1 MASASNIRLPDPLSI
16 TGSTVADNWRRFKEQ
31 WDNYVLAADLEDA
44 SSEKQAAILLTCVGG
59 EAYDVFRS
67 FEFASAADRKKIDK
81 VTQAFE
87 NFCVGQVNVTYERYM
102 FNRRM
107 QENGER
113 FDVFLG
119 DVRRLARSCAFGGVE
134 ESMIR
139 DRLVVGIRDDATRRK
154 LLQIRDLTLNK
165 AIDLCRAS
173 EAAGQQLKAM
183 AGPDEVQAVN
193 SSRSSRRSGV
203 ASCGRRDNRSKSRG
217 GGGERDQRA
226 KGDSKSARRCKF
238 CNRSHVMRK
247 DSCPAFGKTC
257 NVCSE
262 KNHFAVSS
270 VCRKAKREVCRLTDD
285 LSDDDEELMTVGV
298 DPSEPR
304 WFTRLLIN
312 GRREVRFLIDCGA
325 TINMLPVADVRA
337 LGCIGD
343 VRPSSNKLR
352 MFDRSVL
359 KTSGIVTLTVRHP
372 KTGRDFSFD
381 FYVAERHEQAV
392 LGIKACQHLRLL
404 HVDEDVV
411 CACEVCTA
419 SSTIF
424 STPACKSAAD
434 IVAEYPDVFEGLGKM
449 AGTVHLDID
458 ETVLPVQMPLRRLP
472 IGVKEKVAA
481 ELRRLEALDV
491 IAPVTEPTPWVSAL
505 LVITKANGDI
515 RICIDPTPLNRA
527 LKRPT
532 YYMSTVDDVLPKLAG
547 VKVFSSAD
555 MKDGFWHLELDDA
568 SSRLTTFETPFGRY
582 RWTRLCFG
590 VSPAPEIFASRVNA
604 AISGLQGIECIADD
618 LLICGRGSTVAEAM
632 VDHNRNLAAL
642 LQRCREQGLRLNKAK
657 LKLNRQSLIYCGHE
671 LTREGV
677 KPAQSKI
684 DAIVKMP
691 APVDKKGVMRL
702 LGMATYLSRF
712 CENFS
717 HVTAPIRDLVKKD
730 SEFVWRPEMHGVA
743 FEKLKSILSSAPALA
758 YFDPKAEVTVQA
770 DASQYGL
777 GAVIL
782 CNGRP
787 VEYASRALTSTEA
800 NAYAQ
805 IEKEL
810 LALVFA
816 MERFH
821 FMVYGR
827 KVTCVTDHKPLLTI
841 CKKSLASAP
850 KRLQRMLLRLQR
862 YDFNLVYTP
871 GSQLVL
877 PDTLSRAFPPSTSG
891 QAPFTEDIASTD
903 EHVASLRL
911 IASDNTIALLRS
923 AAAEDNEYQ
932 MLVRQIRMGWPDD
945 KADLPPSIVPYAT
958 FADELVIG
966 EELVFKGDRVVVPHG
981 ARQAMLTKLHSSHIG
996 LNGCQRRARETFYYP
1011 GVTADI
1017 KKLIAACEVCSRFQ
1031 TEQQREP
1038 MLSHEI
1044 PTRPW
1049 QAVGVD
1055 IFTDGSIDYLVTVC
1069 CLSGYFEVDRLPSKK
1084 VGDVIYILRQQMAR
1098 HGIPEVLYSDNSPF
1112 GAVEFQRFAAKWEFR
1127 HVTSSPRYAQSNSF
1141 AEAAVKSARRLIT
1154 KSREAGTDPLLALLA
1169 HRNTPSE
1176 HRRLS
1181 PAQIMFGRRTR
1192 TTLPTAETLLST
1204 PSGEIINRT
1213 LVSRRAEQ
1221 AAYYNRGTRERP
1233 ALPVGQTVRMRFAEN
1248 DWRKGEVSK
1257 VLPHRSY
1264 EVRMEDGTTRRRTSR
1279 HVKFSSEPPTV
1290 VTYDTDDDSGPPVT
1304 PTASTASRA
1313 ERPAKQPR
1321 HDTQAAVAPEPTS
1334 AVVTRSGRAIRK
1346 PARYRDN

>member
-1 MASASNIRLPDPLSI
+1 MATASNIPMPDKLTV
-16 TGSTVADNWRRFKEQ
+16 TGSAVADNWQRFKEQ
-31 WDNYVLAADLEDA
+31 WDNYILAADLEDV
-44 SSEKQAAILLTCVGG
+44 SSEKKAAILLTCVGK

-67 FEFASAADRKKIDK
+67 FEFASAADRKKVEK
-81 VTQAFE
+81 VTEAFE
-87 NFCVGQVNVTYERYM
+87 HFCVGQVNVTYERYT
-102 FNRRM
+102 FNRRR

-119 DVRRLARSCAFGGVE
+119 EVRRLARSCAFGGVE
-134 ESMIR
+134 ESMIC
-139 DRLVVGIRDDATRRK
+139 DRLVVGIRDDPTRRK
-154 LLQIRDLTLNK
+154 LLQIRELTLNR
-165 AIDLCRAS
+165 AIDLCRAA
-173 EAAGQQLKAM
+173 ETAGQQLKVI
-183 AGPDEVQAVN
+183 AGPEEVQAVN
-193 SSRSSRRSGV
+193 SRSSRHSGGI
-203 ASCGRRDNRSKSRG
+203 SRGQRDNRSKSRG
-217 GGGERDQRA
+217 GGGERD
-226 KGDSKSARRCKF
+226 SKSARRCKF
-238 CNRSHVMRK
+238 CNRGHVMK
-247 DSCPAFGKTC
+247 KEACPAYGKTC
-257 NVCSE
+257 NACSG
-262 KNHFAVSS
+262 KNHFAS
-270 VCRKAKREVCRLTDD
+270 VCSKGKREVCDLNDD
-285 LSDDDEELMTVGV
+285 FTYDDEELLTVGV
-298 DPSEPR
+298 DPSETR
-304 WFTRLLIN
+304 WYTQLQLN
-312 GRREVRFLIDCGA
+312 GRRTVRFLIDCGA
-325 TINMLPVADVRA
+325 TVNMLPVADVRA
-337 LGCIGD
+337 LGRIGD

-359 KTSGIVTLTVRHP
+359 MTSGIVTLTVRHP
-372 KTGRDFSFD
+372 KTGSDYSLD
-381 FYVAERHEQAV
+381 FYVAERHDQAI
-392 LGIKACQHLRLL
+392 LGIKACQLMRLL
-404 HVDEDVV
+404 QVDEDVV
-411 CACEVCTA
+411 CACEVCTM
-419 SSTIF
+419 SSTMP
-424 STPACKSAAD
+424 SAPAYKSATD
-434 IVAEYPDVFEGLGKM
+434 IIAEYPDVFEGLGKM
-449 AGTVHLDID
+449 AGNVHLDID
-458 ETVLPVQMPLRRLP
+458 DTVPPVQLPLRRLA
-472 IGVKEKVAA
+472 IGVKDKVAA
-481 ELRRLEALDV
+481 ELRRLQTLDV

-505 LVITKANGDI
+505 LVAAKANGGI
-515 RICIDPTPLNRA
+515 RVCIDPTPLNRA

-555 MKDGFWHLELDDA
+555 LKDGFWHLELDDA
-568 SSRLTTFETPFGRY
+568 SSKLTTFETPFGRY
-582 RWTRLCFG
+582 RWKRLCFG
-590 VSPAPEIFASRVNA
+590 VSPAPEIFASRVHA
-604 AISGLQGIECIADD
+604 AISGLPGIECIADD
-618 LLICGRGSTVAEAM
+618 LLICGRGSTVAEATA
-632 VDHNRNLAAL
+632 DHNRNLAAL
-642 LQRCREQGLRLNKAK
+642 LQRCREQGMRLNKDK

-671 LTREGV
+671 LTRDGV

-684 DAIVKMP
+684 DAIVNMP

-717 HVTAPIRDLVKKD
+717 HVTAPIRELLKQD
-730 SEFVWRPEMHGVA
+730 SEFVWRPEVHGVA
-743 FEKLKSILSSAPALA
+743 FEELKAILSSAPALA

-810 LALVFA
+810 LAIVFA

-821 FMVYGR
+821 TMVYGR

-841 CKKSLASAP
+841 CKKALASAP

-862 YDFNLVYTP
+862 YNFDLIYSP

-877 PDTLSRAFPPSTSG
+877 PDTLSRAFPPSTAG
-891 QAPFTEDIASTD
+891 QAPFTEDIATVD
-903 EHVASLRL
+903 EHIAALRLVASE
-911 IASDNTIALLRS
+911 NTISLLRS
-923 AAAEDNEYQ
+923 AAAEDDEYQ
-932 MLVRQIRMGWPDD
+932 LLVRQIQMGWPDD
-945 KADLPPSIVPYAT
+945 KADLPSPIAPYAT
-958 FADELVIG
+958 FADELVVG
-966 EELVFKGDRVVVPHG
+966 DGLVFKGDRVVVPHG
-981 ARQAMLTKLHSSHIG
+981 ARQAMLTRLHSSHIG
-996 LNGCQRRARETFYYP
+996 LNGCQRRMRETFYYP
-1011 GVTADI
+1011 GVTADV

-1055 IFTDGSIDYLVTVC
+1055 IFTDGNIDYLVTVC

-1084 VGDVIYILRQQMAR
+1084 INDVVYILRQQMAR

-1112 GAVEFQRFAAKWEFR
+1112 GAEEFQRFAAKWEFR
-1127 HVTSSPRYAQSNSF
+1127 HVTSSPRYPQSNSF

-1154 KSREAGTDPLLALLA
+1154 KAREAGTDPLLALLA

-1176 HRRLS
+1176 HRQLS

-1204 PSGEIINRT
+1204 PSCEIVKHT
-1213 LVSRRAEQ
+1213 LASRRVDQ

-1233 ALPVGQTVRMRFAEN
+1233 AIPVGQTVRMRFAEN

-1257 VLPHRSY
+1257 ILPHRSY

-1279 HVKFSSEPPTV
+1279 HVKFSAEPPTIIPF
-1290 VTYDTDDDSGPPVT
+1290 DTDDEPPPVT
-1304 PTASTASRA
+1304 PAAA
-1313 ERPAKQPR
+1313 AAPPPAATKP
-1321 HDTQAAVAPEPTS
+1321 
-1334 AVVTRSGRAIRK
+1334 AVVTTRSGRAIRK
-1346 PARYRDN
+1346 PARYRDK